1 MSKVVMPK
9 NSALLEELEAVLQ
22 IYYEENDWLTN
33 DEYKT
38 RLKSIIG
45 DDQYSSSYTKKAQ
58 ITSYFGFTIWE
69 DINNPR
75 SKRRITS
82 KGRDFYLAI
91 VDKNLEKIQELLLS
105 AIENVKF
112 GRENFGCPD
121 SDSDIEPP
129 ALFIRAI
136 IDLNY
141 LTYKEFA
148 YLLWELADN
157 NNDYA
162 QCINELKNRRASHS
176 SVSLDADAVKYTDAK
191 PIMALIRWGLLQ
203 EEKVGNSSHIKING
217 NVLAKY
223 MERLKKLNI
232 YNTEKQITIE
242 EFSINNDETEAF
254 ESLYETVDE
263 YHEKVIREA
272 PALDIDS
279 QTIIA
284 LNKRA
289 PEHVNTKN
297 GRRFKTDPRIIKA
310 ASKNKDYSCV
320 VDSSHLRFQLPN
332 NGFYVEGH
340 HIIPMKAQKDFDIN
354 LDCVENIAVLC
365 PFCHKAIHY
374 AQKTY
379 KKELLN
385 IIYDDEK
392 QKELNQ
398 IGISIS
404 LDDLLSRYY

>member
-141 LTYKEFA
+141 LIER
-148 YLLWELADN
+148 
-157 NNDYA
+157 
-162 QCINELKNRRASHS
+162 IS
-176 SVSLDADAVKYTDAK
+176 SRWSMHHPLHLF
-191 PIMALIRWGLLQ
+191 PRMCRWIM
-203 EEKVGNSSHIKING
+203 
-217 NVLAKY
+217 
-223 MERLKKLNI
+223 
-232 YNTEKQITIE
+232 
-242 EFSINNDETEAF
+242 
-254 ESLYETVDE
+254 
-263 YHEKVIREA
+263 
-272 PALDIDS
+272 
-279 QTIIA
+279 
-284 LNKRA
+284 
-289 PEHVNTKN
+289 
-297 GRRFKTDPRIIKA
+297 
-310 ASKNKDYSCV
+310 
-320 VDSSHLRFQLPN
+320 
-332 NGFYVEGH
+332 
-340 HIIPMKAQKDFDIN
+340 
-354 LDCVENIAVLC
+354 
-365 PFCHKAIHY
+365 PF
-374 AQKTY
+374 
-379 KKELLN
+379 
-385 IIYDDEK
+385 
-392 QKELNQ
+392 
-398 IGISIS
+398 
-404 LDDLLSRYY
+404 